1 MIYQHPLILQQL
13 TESVNAANVDDDVDH
28 VAAELVGLHIHR
40 RGVGCNVDLNK
51 LSHDQPDGDTSLCCR
66 CRSWGCSELKG
77 TKLQKIKFG

>member
-1 MIYQHPLILQQL
+1 MIYQHPLILKQL

-51 LSHDQPDGDTSLCCR
+51 LSHD
-66 CRSWGCSELKG
+66 
-77 TKLQKIKFG
+77 

>member
-1 MIYQHPLILQQL
+1 MSIILNEMYTFGDIPMIYQPPLILQQL

-51 LSHDQPDGDTSLCCR
+51 LSHD
-66 CRSWGCSELKG
+66 
-77 TKLQKIKFG
+77 